1 MKIINTIPKPQNQM
15 KNFSK
20 ISLTALV
27 VFLAVMACQ
36 RVPIT
41 GRKQF
46 VGLVSGEQ
54 MMQLSFAEYKGFM
67 DTSKVVPLRSKD
79 AEMIA
84 RVGGRIKTAVEDY
97 LIQNNFSEAI
107 DGYQWDFRLVESD
120 QVNAWCMPGG
130 KVCFYTG
137 ILPITQDE
145 AGVAVVMGHEI
156 AHAIAE
162 HGRERMSRAMAAQ
175 GLTQVGAIATGVATG
190 NQELMNLAGQVL
202 GIGTQVGGVLPNSRK
217 QETEG
222 DKLGLIFMA
231 MAGYDPRAA
240 VPFWERMAAKA
251 EGAQKPPQLLSTHP
265 ADAERIKN
273 LETLMPKALKYYA
286 AYAGQ

>member
-1 MKIINTIPKPQNQM
+1 M
-15 KNFSK
+15 KNVLK

-67 DTSKVVPLRSKD
+67 DTSKVVSPNAKD
-79 AEMIA
+79 AAMIA

-97 LIQNNFSEAI
+97 LIQNNYSAAI
-107 DGYQWDFRLVESD
+107 DGYQWDFRLVQSD

-190 NQELMNLAGQVL
+190 NEELMNIAGQVL

-217 QETEG
+217 QETEA

-231 MAGYDPRAA
+231 MAGYDPQAA
-240 VPFWERMAAKA
+240 VPFWQRMAAKA
-251 EGAQKPPQLLSTHP
+251 EGSQKPPQLLSTHP
-265 ADAERIKN
+265 TDSERIKN
-273 LETLMPKALKYYA
+273 LEALMPKALKYYQ
-286 AYAGQ
+286 AYAGK

>member
-1 MKIINTIPKPQNQM
+1 M
-15 KNFSK
+15 KNVSK

-67 DTSKVVPLRSKD
+67 DTSKVVSPNAKD
-79 AEMIA
+79 AAMIA

-97 LIQNNFSEAI
+97 LIQNNYSAAI
-107 DGYQWDFRLVESD
+107 DGYQWDFRLVQSD

-190 NQELMNLAGQVL
+190 NEELMNIAGQVL

-217 QETEG
+217 QETEA

-231 MAGYDPRAA
+231 MAGYDPQAA
-240 VPFWERMAAKA
+240 VPFWQRMAAKA
-251 EGAQKPPQLLSTHP
+251 EGSQKPPQLLSTHP
-265 ADAERIKN
+265 TDSERIKN
-273 LETLMPKALKYYA
+273 LEALMPKALKYYQ
-286 AYAGQ
+286 AYAGK